1 MRRKARPRSARSL
14 RSRTAI
20 STASPGRPT
29 TAAWYLRSEI
39 APSVIIIHRYWRL
52 MMHRIL
58 RNLILIASAL
68 TAFVGLAQ
76 ETNKSLL
83 LVLIK
88 PQNKMV
94 IVDPVAKKVVGEVP
108 TGTGP
113 HEVTVSAD
121 GKLAIVSNYGDRTPG
136 QSLSVID
143 LSSRKELR
151 RVDLGALRRP
161 HGIVQAAGKVY
172 FTAEVNKVVVRY
184 DPAGDRLD
192 WLMGTGQDTSHM
204 IVINHDQSKIFTA
217 NIQSDSVTVLE
228 PRGQTGAWHATAIP

>member
-1 MRRKARPRSARSL
+1 MKPKL
-14 RSRTAI
+14 
-20 STASPGRPT
+20 STT
-29 TAAWYLRSEI
+29 LLAAAALL
-39 APSVIIIHRYWRL
+39 AA
-52 MMHRIL
+52 
-58 RNLILIASAL
+58 NLQ
-68 TAFVGLAQ
+68 AQ
-76 ETNKSLL
+76 DQAKPLL
-83 LVLIK
+83 LALIK
-88 PQNKMV
+88 PQAKLV
-94 IVDPVAKKVVGEVP
+94 IVDPAAKKVIGEVP

-121 GKLAIVSNYGDRTPG
+121 GKLAFVSNYGDRTPG

-143 LSSRKELR
+143 LSARKELR

-161 HGIVQAAGKVY
+161 HGIVQAAGKIY

-184 DPAGDRLD
+184 DPTGDRLD